1 MWLINLIRGVWIG
14 IIVGV
19 ISIRGAVIGLIEV
32 LFVVLVS
39 FQILQEEIKYEIQK
53 MLENFRYVCYSQI
66 LKTNYLPQTKMQGID
81 GDSANSRVRSIHLF
95 VRLGNLY
102 PLQSSH

>member
-39 FQILQEEIKYEIQK
+39 FKILQEKDKI
-53 MLENFRYVCYSQI
+53 
-66 LKTNYLPQTKMQGID
+66 
-81 GDSANSRVRSIHLF
+81 
-95 VRLGNLY
+95 
-102 PLQSSH
+102 